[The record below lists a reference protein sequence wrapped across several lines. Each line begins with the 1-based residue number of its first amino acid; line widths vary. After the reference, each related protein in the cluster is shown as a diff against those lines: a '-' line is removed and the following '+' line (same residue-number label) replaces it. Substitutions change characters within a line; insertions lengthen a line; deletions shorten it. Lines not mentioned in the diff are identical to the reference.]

1 MANDINHHPE
11 HEDKCGF
18 FQWVEEMGKVSLP
31 TPESSKYKCT
41 NRTADK
47 DYLNGTMN
55 IGSEPERAII
65 RLTSVVPLI

>member
-1 MANDINHHPE
+1 MGRAKSIPHFDLGDLE
-11 HEDKCGF
+11 G
-18 FQWVEEMGKVSLP
+18 EEMGKVSLP

-41 NRTADK
+41 NGTADK

>member
-1 MANDINHHPE
+1 
-11 HEDKCGF
+11 
-18 FQWVEEMGKVSLP
+18 MGKVSLP

-41 NRTADK
+41 NGTADK